1 MVPVATKIFLVII
14 FGNFLP
20 NRGQYIKKL
29 LFNNY
34 PKLKWLWTIWG
45 QIRIV
50 ISFTCYS
57 STKMSLKCK
66 INKNK
71 MPPMLRASRANS
83 CCAVQHLNRPH
94 RAEQAWN
101 GTWSTWNCGRVCLAA
116 ARRLKAS
123 FSGRRRA
130 KQQLIIAAWR
140 KRQPAA
146 GVKGPF
152 LSGSSC
158 SPTSA
163 ASYPFVSSCPNAG
176 PVSWSSSSPADLCE
190 RRRARCS
197 GYCGIFAAQPWLSS
211 VTMVVNFTS
220 ISKITAPVQGG
231 KNANNHS
238 SRE

>member
-1 MVPVATKIFLVII
+1 ML
-14 FGNFLP
+14 
-20 NRGQYIKKL
+20 
-29 LFNNY
+29 
-34 PKLKWLWTIWG
+34 
-45 QIRIV
+45 
-50 ISFTCYS
+50 
-57 STKMSLKCK
+57 
-66 INKNK
+66 
-71 MPPMLRASRANS
+71 PMLRVSRVNS
-83 CCAVQHLNRPH
+83 CCAVLHLNHPH

-116 ARRLKAS
+116 AQRLKAS

-140 KRQPAA
+140 KRQ
-146 GVKGPF
+146 GPF
-152 LSGSSC
+152 LSSSSC

-163 ASYPFVSSCPNAG
+163 ASYPFVSSCLNAG
-176 PVSWSSSSPADLCE
+176 RVSWSSSSPADLCE
-190 RRRARCS
+190 RRALCS